1 MSVPSRPSQ
10 LRICEVTCFAWAHVR
25 APASVSCDHRIQD
38 HGQSDSV
45 SAEQKRRRRSKT
57 DVDEVPR
64 EIQEKH
70 ALTILRLQKA
80 TGLDVAVG
88 GEYENGRLSLTGT
101 ATR

>member
-1 MSVPSRPSQ
+1 
-10 LRICEVTCFAWAHVR
+10 
-25 APASVSCDHRIQD
+25 
-38 HGQSDSV
+38 
-45 SAEQKRRRRSKT
+45 
-57 DVDEVPR
+57 VPR

-101 ATR
+101 ATRRSLRSWRKMMHG